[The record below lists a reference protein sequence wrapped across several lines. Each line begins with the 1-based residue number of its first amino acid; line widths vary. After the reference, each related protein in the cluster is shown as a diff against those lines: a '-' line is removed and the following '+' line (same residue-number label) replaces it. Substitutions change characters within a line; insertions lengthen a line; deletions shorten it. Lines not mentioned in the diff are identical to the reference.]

1 MILYTYIIDIIF
13 NKQDVIYLNIIF
25 ISSSR
30 APALYCYLASWLLL
44 PEGHLSPSFPIAL
57 HTDYAYSLTENIRP
71 PHSGTPVL
79 AAYLFVF
86 ITQVKHYVTKGRAR
100 AVRRIHSK
108 VNPICTNVKFTP
120 LDAFSDEYLPV
131 FYKDTSMWVKLR

>member
-1 MILYTYIIDIIF
+1 MHSMILYTYIIDIIV

-44 PEGHLSPSFPIAL
+44 PEAHLSPSFPIAL

-86 ITQVKHYVTKGRAR
+86 ITQVKHYITKGRAR

-131 FYKDTSMWVKLR
+131 F